1 MAKKGA
7 VKMDYKKITVK
18 DMVLYIKENDNTEAS
33 KEFITGFYEEKP
45 KKTRN
50 VAKLDEEGKPITYI
64 GKDGRTKIRK
74 KKVAVSKET
83 KPVYNV
89 LKAKKA
95 FYERYKE
102 VIDFENPPVKTK
114 EKVEMDKIA
123 SALSLL
129 D

>member
-18 DMVLYIKENDNTEAS
+18 DMVLYIKEYDNTEAS
-33 KEFITGFYEEKP
+33 KEFITGFYEEKK

-64 GKDGRTKIRK
+64 GKDGKTKIRK

-95 FYERYKE
+95 FYERYRE

-123 SALSLL
+123 SALALL